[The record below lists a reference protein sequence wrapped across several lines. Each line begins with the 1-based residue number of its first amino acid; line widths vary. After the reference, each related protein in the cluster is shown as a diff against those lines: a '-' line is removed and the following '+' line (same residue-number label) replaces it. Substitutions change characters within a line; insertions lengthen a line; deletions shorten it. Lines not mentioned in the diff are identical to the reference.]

1 MELVIRRPWHLT
13 LLPMHWHILFCK
25 TAWRHWDCAVNCMRV
40 SDCPL
45 NSLTS
50 DQNCFGV
57 GSWRFEDGVLDF
69 KCSVLSCSHVKCSS
83 EVVNPSVWF
92 FGLSGIWRA
101 WDCFLAWCS
110 GRIGN
115 VLACAGWNLTPTPAI
130 CSRTTSSQATIYRHC
145 SSHSTVTLA
154 YPNLTL
160 CPTGY
165 SGWRCR
171 WLCHPVPMLAVSPGS
186 ELPPCCSLL
195 QSASLR
201 ARASCTLSSSLPVL
215 TLFSPLPISDPTQL
229 SLCPYRQLL
238 LTPVLNL
245 ALNFSFWTHPSS

>member
-101 WDCFLAWCS
+101 WDCFLAWCC

-115 VLACAGWNLTPTPAI
+115 VLACAAWNLTPTLAI
-130 CSRTTSSQATIYRHC
+130 RSRTTSSQATIYRHY
-145 SSHSTVTLA
+145 SSLTVQWLWLIQTSPCA
-154 YPNLTL
+154 QQPIQAEGAGGCATL
-160 CPTGY
+160 CPC
-165 SGWRCR
+165 WQC
-171 WLCHPVPMLAVSPGS
+171 PLAQSC
-186 ELPPCCSLL
+186 LPAAPCCSLPL
-195 QSASLR
+195 IEPEPAAPFQARCQFWLSFLLFPSVTLPSLVSALTDSYYWHQS
-201 ARASCTLSSSLPVL
+201 
-215 TLFSPLPISDPTQL
+215 
-229 SLCPYRQLL
+229 
-238 LTPVLNL
+238 
-245 ALNFSFWTHPSS
+245 